1 MDEMARA
8 LADRVHFLFV
18 YAREAHPDENPD
30 HRAHRSIEQKFQHA
44 HDLQERWKTPR
55 TIVVDSLDGDVHRQY
70 SGLPN
75 MTYVIS
81 HTGKLLFKASWT
93 LVRDLQPALEE
104 AVAFSDKRV
113 DRSPGNP
120 YYKEGISY
128 AGFMG
133 PARRTA
139 SIGEALQK
147 RPPVAARDAMPDE
160 QWQELM
166 GEKSEIPANG

>member
-1 MDEMARA
+1 MDKMAREF
-8 LADRVHFLFV
+8 ADKAHFVFMYV
-18 YAREAHPDENPD
+18 REAHPDDDPD

-44 HDLQERWKTPR
+44 HELLEKWETPR
-55 TIVVDSLDGDVHRQY
+55 TIVVDPLDGDVHRQY

-75 MTYVIS
+75 MSYVIS

-104 AVAFSDKRV
+104 AVALSDKRV

-120 YYKEGISY
+120 YYKEMVSY

-139 SIGEALQK
+139 SIGAAVQAAS
-147 RPPVAARDAMPDE
+147 PIPARDAMPDE

-166 GEKSEIPANG
+166 GEKSEIPASG